1 MTISTEEI
9 VRLYTEEKLSI
20 RSIASRLR
28 INRETIKR
36 RLKLAHVE
44 KRTRSEVYALR
55 PYNRPRHVNPIEA
68 FWKKV
73 DKNGPI
79 QPHCTELGA
88 CWVWIGRTSRGG
100 RGQFSYLDENG
111 KRIKISA
118 PKFSYQLE
126 YGPLPESKPFAFHH
140 CDFPPCV
147 RPTHLFAGDAR
158 DNAHN
163 SAVNGARAHRRK
175 SRQG

>member
-1 MTISTEEI
+1 MTVSTEEI
-9 VRLYTEEKLSI
+9 VRLYAEEKLSI

-55 PYNRPRHVNPIEA
+55 PYNRPRHVTPIEA

-79 QPHCTELGA
+79 QPHCTKARA
-88 CWVWIGRTSRGG
+88 CWVWIGGTSRGRSGYVGQQLDALRGPSSPQLPGQHKLG
-100 RGQFSYLDENG
+100 RIMQPINARWPGNLVPSKLWS
-111 KRIKISA
+111 ISI
-118 PKFSYQLE
+118 
-126 YGPLPESKPFAFHH
+126 
-140 CDFPPCV
+140 
-147 RPTHLFAGDAR
+147 
-158 DNAHN
+158 N
-163 SAVNGARAHRRK
+163 SR
-175 SRQG
+175 SQITTCW